1 MAAGGVR
8 SQQDVDDLAAIGCEA
23 AIVGTALVSHP
34 EALLT

>member
-1 MAAGGVR
+1 
-8 SQQDVDDLAAIGCEA
+8 VDDLAAIGCEA